1 MEDVLAN
8 VVIDDAGR
16 VSRFVGVMFKWLF
29 RPSFTQKCR
38 KAREV
43 ALLFV
48 SDGYFFFIFH
58 VCDRDLEVHLPQVMV
73 SENYT
78 QLFSQLH
85 ALFDATNSL
94 FKRALH
100 VKLINMCWWEP

>member
-1 MEDVLAN
+1 MEDFLAN
-8 VVIDDAGR
+8 VVIDDAIR

-38 KAREV
+38 EAREV

-48 SDGYFFFIFH
+48 SDGFFSYFTFVIVTWRFTCRRLWYRKTTLNF
-58 VCDRDLEVHLPQVMV
+58 
-73 SENYT
+73 
-78 QLFSQLH
+78 FSQLH

-100 VKLINMCWWEP
+100 VKLINMCRWEP